1 MNGGTNQRGQRD
13 QRDQRDRNDILR
25 FKRELADL
33 KTLTMDR
40 LVDIADA
47 VGRAVANR
55 VKMNQI
61 RRFLDGARKVEAELK
76 SREDFEKIKEQIVL
90 LRPKLAYAAGRH
102 HNDVKHLAEILD
114 TAVRSAAQNQEN
126 FMKFLRLMESI
137 IAYHRFYGDR
147 D

>member
-1 MNGGTNQRGQRD
+1 MNGKKEWKD
-13 QRDQRDRNDILR
+13 QNELRR
-25 FKRELADL
+25 FKSELADL
-33 KTLTMDR
+33 KNVSMDR

-47 VGRAVANR
+47 VGKAVAKA

-76 SREDFEKIKEQIVL
+76 SRQDFQMIKEQIVL

-102 HNDVKHLAEILD
+102 KEVKDLAEILD
-114 TAVRSAAQNQEN
+114 AAVRSAAQTQDN
-126 FMKFLRLMESI
+126 FIKFLRFMESI
-137 IAYHRFYGDR
+137 IAYHRFHGGR